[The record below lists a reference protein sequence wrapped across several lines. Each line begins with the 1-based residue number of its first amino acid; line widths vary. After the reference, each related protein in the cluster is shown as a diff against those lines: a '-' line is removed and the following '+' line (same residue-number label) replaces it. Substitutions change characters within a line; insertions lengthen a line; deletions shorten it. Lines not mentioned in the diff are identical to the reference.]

1 MLTQEAFVLIAVEVF
16 QNKKMK
22 KTKAVSVLLCFT
34 GVAGIKT
41 EEYECWR
48 NAKQTC
54 IYYR

>member
-48 NAKQTC
+48 NAK
-54 IYYR
+54 